1 MLTTKYKLR
10 LRRGPIL
17 LIAGGAIM
25 AIGFAIFTYYTVL
38 FATKLLAE
46 NKYNIEPANATS
58 VERFIRKNATEGTYI
73 VALVQ
78 AAGQPGLKITDPAGQ
93 VLVDKQ
99 LEGTL
104 AMDTFGLT
112 QDGNYTLTV
121 ANTSPDS
128 ALEAN
133 IVFGDQ
139 KSIIESGLDIN
150 PVTLSVM
157 FNFTLYAGIA
167 VFAAGV
173 IITVLDRQRTSK
185 MKQFG
190 DTSDLV

>member
-1 MLTTKYKLR
+1 
-10 LRRGPIL
+10 
-17 LIAGGAIM
+17 M
-25 AIGFAIFTYYTVL
+25 AIGFAIFTYYTVV
-38 FATKLLAE
+38 FATKLLSE
-46 NKYNIEPANATS
+46 NKYPIEPAGAAS
-58 VERFIRKNATEGTYI
+58 VERFISKNATEGTYI
-73 VALVQ
+73 VALTQPV
-78 AAGQPGLKITDPAGQ
+78 GQPGLKITDPAGQ
-93 VLVDKQ
+93 VLVDQQ

-104 AMDTFGLT
+104 AMDTFSLT

-121 ANTSPDS
+121 ANSSPDS

-139 KSIIESGLDIN
+139 RSIIESGLDIN

-167 VFAAGV
+167 VFVAGV

>member
-1 MLTTKYKLR
+1 
-10 LRRGPIL
+10 
-17 LIAGGAIM
+17 M

-38 FATKLLAE
+38 FAAKLLGE
-46 NKYNIEPANATS
+46 NKYDVAPAGVS
-58 VERFIRKNATEGTYI
+58 SIERFISKNATEGTYI
-73 VALVQ
+73 VALLQPV
-78 AAGQPGLKITDPAGQ
+78 GQPGLEIKDPAGQ
-93 VLVDKQ
+93 VLIDKQ

-104 AMDTFGLT
+104 AIDTFGLT

-121 ANTSPDS
+121 SNTSPDS

-133 IVFGDQ
+133 IVFGDR

-150 PVTLSVM
+150 PVTLGMM
-157 FNFTLYAGIA
+157 FNFALYAGIV

-173 IITVLDRQRTSK
+173 IITVLDRQRARK